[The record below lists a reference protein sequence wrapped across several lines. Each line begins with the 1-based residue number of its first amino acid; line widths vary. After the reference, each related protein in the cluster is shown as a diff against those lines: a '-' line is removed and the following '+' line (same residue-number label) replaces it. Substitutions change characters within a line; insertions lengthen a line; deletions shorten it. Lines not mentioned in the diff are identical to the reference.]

1 MKYQIKY
8 ESEIYDK
15 IFDSK
20 EDVIKYL
27 VSLGYF
33 YHINDLYYDS
43 CNNLARIVEVQGE

>member
-20 EDVIKYL
+20 SDVIKYL
-27 VSLGYF
+27 ISLGYF

-43 CNNLARIVEVQGE
+43 CNNIARIVEVQGE